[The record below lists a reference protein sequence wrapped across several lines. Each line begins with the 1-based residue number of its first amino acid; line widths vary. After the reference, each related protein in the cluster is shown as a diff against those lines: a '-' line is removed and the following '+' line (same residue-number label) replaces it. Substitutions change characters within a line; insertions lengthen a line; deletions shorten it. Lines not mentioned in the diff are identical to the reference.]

1 MNIILYEILI
11 SLSTGLMY
19 FLTAAGMSDCGTGHD
34 GHQLRSG
41 TVLHAPAR

>member
-19 FLTAAGMSDCGTGHD
+19 FLTAAGMSIVV
-34 GHQLRSG
+34 SW
-41 TVLHAPAR
+41 A